1 MENSI
6 EVPYK
11 PQNRI
16 SYDSVTHSCE
26 YIQRKLLFQKTH
38 MSQCSLTA
46 ALYTIVIASHVY
58 SFDSRVGK
66 EDAGYIQNR
75 ILLNYKSHEIM
86 SFEAT

>member
-1 MENSI
+1 
-6 EVPYK
+6 
-11 PQNRI
+11 
-16 SYDSVTHSCE
+16 
-26 YIQRKLLFQKTH
+26 

-66 EDAGYIQNR
+66 EDGGYIQNR